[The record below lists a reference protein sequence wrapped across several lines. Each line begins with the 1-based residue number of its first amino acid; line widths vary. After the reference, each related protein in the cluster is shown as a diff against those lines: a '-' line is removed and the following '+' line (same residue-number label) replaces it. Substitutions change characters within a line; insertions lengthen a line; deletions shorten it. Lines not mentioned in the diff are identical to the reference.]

1 MAPEAQGL
9 PASQANIIM
18 GQASPVAHLQ
28 IKPKILILY
37 TTLIIMFD
45 YIMVMINNTIT
56 NAITF

>member
-28 IKPKILILY
+28 VKPKILILY
-37 TTLIIMFD
+37 TTLMIMFD
-45 YIMVMINNTIT
+45 YKMVMINNTILR
-56 NAITF
+56 